1 MRNWKIL
8 MLTAIMALTMA
19 ACGPVEGRNG
29 AALDEQPAGTA
40 REAGEDSAASKPS
53 VGTAQ
58 TSDQGQSSTN
68 GDETRTDQKGDAVVG
83 GTASGD
89 DGDPAVSVPPYN
101 PDDNSTPPGAGVIDV
116 GPEPAPHGPT
126 TVGPDTVVSATVSP
140 DDVSSEPPGPP
151 PAKPAAKLI
160 NTARYALADKLN
172 LSDSDITLVKSEQAT
187 WDASLGCGLPG
198 RPYAELAQYGYQL
211 TIAANDVEYVV
222 HSNQNGGLMI
232 LCQDGKPTLLV
243 GEALP

>member
-1 MRNWKIL
+1 MR
-8 MLTAIMALTMA
+8 TSRGSERGGARRA
-19 ACGPVEGRNG
+19 ARRYGQR
-29 AALDEQPAGTA
+29 
-40 REAGEDSAASKPS
+40 AGEDSAASKPS

-83 GTASGD
+83 AQRAATTATRLFRYLRTTRMITRL
-89 DGDPAVSVPPYN
+89 A
-101 PDDNSTPPGAGVIDV
+101 GAGVIDV